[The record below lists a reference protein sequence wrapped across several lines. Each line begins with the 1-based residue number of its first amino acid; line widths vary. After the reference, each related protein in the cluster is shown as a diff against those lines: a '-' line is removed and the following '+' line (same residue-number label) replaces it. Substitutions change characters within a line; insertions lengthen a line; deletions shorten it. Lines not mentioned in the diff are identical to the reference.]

1 MGSPTPPGNAENVNP
16 AGQPPAPVI
25 HGQECQCETCKLNT
39 ILERYQASQR
49 DLFANTMRDFN
60 NQLQQGGREVENE
73 RLKARVRELE
83 ERARESE
90 ITISQITT
98 ALEAARGD
106 ASGSEQECRR
116 LRDEVRSV

>member
-1 MGSPTPPGNAENVNP
+1 
-16 AGQPPAPVI
+16 
-25 HGQECQCETCKLNT
+25 
-39 ILERYQASQR
+39 
-49 DLFANTMRDFN
+49 MRDFN
-60 NQLQQGGREVENE
+60 NQLQQGEREVENE

-106 ASGSEQECRR
+106 ASRSEQECRR
-116 LRDEVRSV
+116 LQEEVCSV